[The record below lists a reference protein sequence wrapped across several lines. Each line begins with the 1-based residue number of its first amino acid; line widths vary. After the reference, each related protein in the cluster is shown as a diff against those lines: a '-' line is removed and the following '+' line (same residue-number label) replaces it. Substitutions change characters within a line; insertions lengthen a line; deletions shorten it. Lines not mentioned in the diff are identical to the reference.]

1 MMTKI
6 DESKKK
12 NCLKTQIRPRSPL
25 IFHLSKDISNDTL
38 FGTKVGW
45 AFMAPEMLNRRQT
58 SYSGIAAD
66 MWALGVLT
74 FTLLAGNYP
83 FTANEPQALF
93 TRIRSR
99 TITSEKGFVA
109 SPEARIMV
117 YSLLCKLPSDR
128 PSAERLKKC
137 HWLKMSPE
145 DFTISFANSHSTDC
159 GRSNSNNPIN
169 QQQQQQPIPITQYVS
184 QQIEQVQQQLQQR
197 MLQINSRAAGLP
209 RVSSDRRLNRAMEH
223 RLAQFRTQSSD
234 QVVPATA
241 PVFFPTMNNNIPQ
254 RICLFADARR

>member
-1 MMTKI
+1 M
-6 DESKKK
+6 

-25 IFHLSKDISNDTL
+25 IFHLSNDISNDTL

-117 YSLLCKLPSDR
+117 YSLMCKSPSDR

-137 HWLKMSPE
+137 HWLKMSSE
-145 DFTISFANSHSTDC
+145 DFTISYANSHSTDC
-159 GRSNSNNPIN
+159 GRHTHSNSNNANVIN
-169 QQQQQQPIPITQYVS
+169 NANHPLAVAQYVN
-184 QQIEQVQQQLQQR
+184 QQIEQVQQQFQHR

-241 PVFFPTMNNNIPQ
+241 PILLQTTNNSQ
-254 RICLFADARR
+254 RICVFADARR